1 MAVRAAETLGK
12 LIHFGDERRPVAVRD
27 IVCEGGRRLVGALEQ
42 QAAEQAQE
50 MQEAQA
56 NGVVNLEDKK
66 AGKEESLNYTHTFKT
81 PREIEGK
88 KYTKLTFYFEKLT
101 GEDIEAVEAEL
112 QDQNKYVLSPEISSA
127 FQCILAAKAAGIA
140 SDEIRRLPV
149 ADYMKIK
156 NKARDFL
163 IAAGY

>member
-1 MAVRAAETLGK
+1 MVSFEYKKTDKET
-12 LIHFGDERRPVAVRD
+12 
-27 IVCEGGRRLVGALEQ
+27 
-42 QAAEQAQE
+42 
-50 MQEAQA
+50 
-56 NGVVNLEDKK
+56 
-66 AGKEESLNYTHTFKT
+66 SLNYTHTFKT
-81 PREIEGK
+81 ATEIEGK
-88 KYTKLTFYFEKLT
+88 KYTSLTFYFENLT

-127 FQCILAAKAAGIA
+127 FQCILAAKAAGVA

>member
-1 MAVRAAETLGK
+1 MSDTTNTTENM
-12 LIHFGDERRPVAVRD
+12 
-27 IVCEGGRRLVGALEQ
+27 EQ
-42 QAAEQAQE
+42 VTEQEKE

-56 NGVVNLEDKK
+56 SGVVNFDDKK
-66 AGKEESLNYTHTFKT
+66 KDKEEDGSLNYTHTFKK

-88 KYTKLTFYFEKLT
+88 KYTKLTFYFDNLT
-101 GEDIEAVEAEL
+101 GEDIEAVEQEL
-112 QDQNKYVLSPEISSA
+112 ADQNKYALSPEISSA
-127 FQCILAAKAAGIA
+127 GVA

-149 ADYMKIK
+149 GDYMKIK

>member
-1 MAVRAAETLGK
+1 MTDTTKNTENM
-12 LIHFGDERRPVAVRD
+12 D
-27 IVCEGGRRLVGALEQ
+27 Q

-66 AGKEESLNYTHTFKT
+66 AEKETSLNYTHTFKE
-81 PREIEGK
+81 PRQIECK
-88 KYTKLTFYFEKLT
+88 KYTALTFYFENLT
-101 GEDIEAVEAEL
+101 GEDIESVEAEL

-127 FQCILAAKAAGIA
+127 FQCILAAKAAGVA

>member
-1 MAVRAAETLGK
+1 MADTTKNTENM
-12 LIHFGDERRPVAVRD
+12 E
-27 IVCEGGRRLVGALEQ
+27 
-42 QAAEQAQE
+42 QAAEQAKE

-56 NGVVNLEDKK
+56 SGVVSFEEKK
-66 AGKEESLNYTHTFKT
+66 TEKENTSLNYTHTFKA

-88 KYTKLTFYFEKLT
+88 KYTALTFYFDNLT
-101 GEDIEAVEAEL
+101 GEDIEAVEQEL
-112 QDQNKYVLSPEISSA
+112 ADMNKYVLSPEISSA
-127 FQCILAAKAAGIA
+127 GVA

-149 ADYMKIK
+149 PDYMKIK

>member
-1 MAVRAAETLGK
+1 MADTTNNTETM
-12 LIHFGDERRPVAVRD
+12 
-27 IVCEGGRRLVGALEQ
+27 EQ

-56 NGVVNLEDKK
+56 NGVVSFEDKK
-66 AGKEESLNYTHTFKT
+66 ADKKESLNYTHTFKT

-127 FQCILAAKAAGIA
+127 FQCILAAKAAGVA

>member
-1 MAVRAAETLGK
+1 MADTTNNTETM
-12 LIHFGDERRPVAVRD
+12 
-27 IVCEGGRRLVGALEQ
+27 EQ

-56 NGVVNLEDKK
+56 NGVVSFEDKK
-66 AGKEESLNYTHTFKT
+66 ADKEESLNYTHTFKT

-101 GEDIEAVEAEL
+101 EL

>member
-1 MAVRAAETLGK
+1 MADTTNTENM
-12 LIHFGDERRPVAVRD
+12 ERVT
-27 IVCEGGRRLVGALEQ
+27 
-42 QAAEQAQE
+42 EQAQE

-56 NGVVNLEDKK
+56 SGIVNLEDKK
-66 AGKEESLNYTHTFKT
+66 KEKVASLNYTHTFSE

-88 KYTKLTFYFEKLT
+88 KYTKLTFYFDNLT
-101 GEDIEAVEAEL
+101 GEDIEAVETEL

-127 FQCILAAKAAGIA
+127 FQCILAARAAKVPA
-140 SDEIRRLPV
+140 DEIRRLPV

-163 IAAGY
+163 ISAGY

>member
-1 MAVRAAETLGK
+1 MTDTTKNTENM
-12 LIHFGDERRPVAVRD
+12 D
-27 IVCEGGRRLVGALEQ
+27 Q

-66 AGKEESLNYTHTFKT
+66 AEKETSLNYTPTFKE
-81 PREIEGK
+81 PRQSECK
-88 KYTKLTFYFEKLT
+88 KYTALTFYFENLT
-101 GEDIEAVEAEL
+101 GEDIESVEAEL

-127 FQCILAAKAAGIA
+127 FQCILAAKAAGVA

>member
-1 MAVRAAETLGK
+1 MADTTNVTT
-12 LIHFGDERRPVAVRD
+12 
-27 IVCEGGRRLVGALEQ
+27 
-42 QAAEQAQE
+42 E
-50 MQEAQA
+50 MQEAQNA
-56 NGVVNLEDKK
+56 GIVEFEDKK
-66 AGKEESLNYTHTFKT
+66 KANSLNYTHTFE
-81 PREIEGK
+81 PAREIEGK
-88 KYTKLTFYFEKLT
+88 KYKELTFYFDKLT

-112 QDQNKYVLSPEISSA
+112 QDQNKYVLSPEVSSA
-127 FQCILAAKAAGIA
+127 FQSILAAKAAGIA

>member
-1 MAVRAAETLGK
+1 MEENKMADTTNNTETM
-12 LIHFGDERRPVAVRD
+12 
-27 IVCEGGRRLVGALEQ
+27 EQ

-56 NGVVNLEDKK
+56 NGVVSFEDKK
-66 AGKEESLNYTHTFKT
+66 ADKEESMNYTHTFKT

>member
-1 MAVRAAETLGK
+1 MADTTKNTETM
-12 LIHFGDERRPVAVRD
+12 
-27 IVCEGGRRLVGALEQ
+27 EQ

-56 NGVVNLEDKK
+56 SGVVSFEDKK
-66 AGKEESLNYTHTFKT
+66 KEKEKEKETSLNYTHTFKT
-81 PREIEGK
+81 AREIEGK
-88 KYTKLTFYFEKLT
+88 KYTSLTFYFENLT

-127 FQCILAAKAAGIA
+127 FQCILAAKAAGVA

>member
-1 MAVRAAETLGK
+1 M
-12 LIHFGDERRPVAVRD
+12 
-27 IVCEGGRRLVGALEQ
+27 
-42 QAAEQAQE
+42 
-50 MQEAQA
+50 
-56 NGVVNLEDKK
+56 
-66 AGKEESLNYTHTFKT
+66 
-81 PREIEGK
+81 
-88 KYTKLTFYFEKLT
+88 TFYFEKLT

>member
-1 MAVRAAETLGK
+1 MADTTNNTETM
-12 LIHFGDERRPVAVRD
+12 
-27 IVCEGGRRLVGALEQ
+27 EQ

-50 MQEAQA
+50 IQEAQA
-56 NGVVNLEDKK
+56 NGVVSFEDKK
-66 AGKEESLNYTHTFKT
+66 ADKEESLNYTHTFKT